1 MSFVETYRGVITQA
15 DCDHLGHMNA
25 ARYVGLCG
33 DAVIALQTMWGVTPD
48 DVRNGRRI
56 SFAVVRMESDFT
68 AEVQVGEAV
77 VMKTAVLAV
86 GGKSMLLRHQLLR
99 ADGVVAF
106 DSQFRAV
113 LFDLVN
119 RRAAEIPPQV
129 RAKAEAMIEV

>member
-1 MSFVETYRGVITQA
+1 MSFIETYRGVITQA

-56 SFAVVRMESDFT
+56 SFAVVRMESDFIT
-68 AEVQVGEAV
+68 EVQVGEAV

>member
-25 ARYVGLCG
+25 ARYIGLCG
-33 DAVIALQTMWGVTPD
+33 DAVIALQNMWGVTPD

-56 SFAVVRMESDFT
+56 SFAVVRMECDFN

-77 VMKTAVLAV
+77 TMQTAVMEI

-106 DSQFRAV
+106 DTMFRAV
-113 LFDLVN
+113 LFDLAN
-119 RRAAEIPPQV
+119 RHAAEIPPEV
-129 RAKAEAMIEV
+129 RAKAAAMIQA